1 MRELRLVLSAWKRG
15 STDLEHVL
23 RMMQACPTEILQ
35 KSCRNIAEIL
45 ALPWLF
51 LSLCTLQKYMAFPS
65 VDQYPYVVNI
75 SHSNVEHHCHTVSC
89 LKFPPT
95 RSWLDARVS
104 AFHILLLDFLG
115 HSHGK

>member
-1 MRELRLVLSAWKRG
+1 M
-15 STDLEHVL
+15 
-23 RMMQACPTEILQ
+23 Q
-35 KSCRNIAEIL
+35 KS
-45 ALPWLF
+45 LPCLGYF
-51 LSLCTLQKYMAFPS
+51 SLCALCSALQKYMAFPS